1 MTRPLSTQVRTALN
15 SAIDHVLYSRGIHEG
30 TIDEIC
36 AEAGVGKPALYRH
49 FGSREQLL
57 VDYLQRRR
65 EQRSILITAAMNAA
79 GLHPEQRVMAVVNWV
94 ADWIESDDFVG
105 CGFHRALLQRSNFDE
120 QIAEVALLQKNWLQ
134 NTLSNELG
142 SKDKHSIAIARHLF
156 LLIEGSL
163 AAAMYEP
170 DRRSGSDLR
179 RFAKELISHKTR

>member
-1 MTRPLSTQVRTALN
+1 MTRPLSTDVRTALN
-15 SAIDHVLYSRGIHEG
+15 TAIDHVLYERGLHEG

-65 EQRSILITAAMNAA
+65 EQRSVLITAAMDAA
-79 GLHPEQRVMAVVNWV
+79 GPHPKQRVMGAVNWI
-94 ADWIESDDFVG
+94 ANWIESDDFVG
-105 CGFHRALLQRSNFDE
+105 CGFHRALLQRPSSDE

-134 NTLSNELG
+134 SILVNELG
-142 SKDKHSIAIARHLF
+142 SKDKHSAAIARHLF
-156 LLIEGSL
+156 LLIEGSM

-170 DRRSGSDLR
+170 DRRSGADLR
-179 RFAKELISHKTR
+179 RLARELISK